1 MRLALV
7 SPQRNSW
14 LDSDTGD
21 TFGVN
26 LTTGT
31 TAETH
36 ILDLQSLVDR
46 LATCIDGI
54 EAIACKRFFNG
65 AAAYVD
71 GHIFMTLTP
80 VGLALKLPEHDRTA
94 LLANGASRL
103 QYFPKAPIKK
113 DYVILPDRITGNDD
127 ALAPLVKTSIS
138 FVLGSL

>member
-1 MRLALV
+1 MAQ
-7 SPQRNSW
+7 S
-14 LDSDTGD
+14 
-21 TFGVN
+21 
-26 LTTGT
+26 
-31 TAETH
+31 H

-46 LATCIDGI
+46 LATRIGGAKSI
-54 EAIACKRFFNG
+54 ECKRFFNG

-80 VGLALKLPEHDRTA
+80 VGLALKLPEHDRTV
-94 LLANGASRL
+94 LLAEGARLL

-113 DYVILPDRITGNDD
+113 DYVVFPDRIAENDD